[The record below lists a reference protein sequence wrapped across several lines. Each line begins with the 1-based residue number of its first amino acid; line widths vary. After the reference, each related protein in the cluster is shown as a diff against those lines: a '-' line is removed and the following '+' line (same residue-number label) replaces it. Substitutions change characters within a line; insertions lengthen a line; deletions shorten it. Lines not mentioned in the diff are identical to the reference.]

1 MISRATTVDPEAA
14 ARLRAPRRPATP
26 FLLLAPALA
35 VVLVLFGGGL
45 VLGGLQ
51 ALGHVPGAALSTLT
65 LDHFRRLAHDPDVM
79 RSLLLTLYVSAASTA
94 VATVLSVAA
103 ALAFTAR
110 GHSRFVRFVFQIPL
124 TVPHLVV
131 AVAVL
136 FLLAPAGMLSRAAA
150 ALGLIDGPAAFPLLV
165 NDTWG
170 IGIMAAYVWKE
181 VPFITLMLL
190 SVLARSAPELLDV
203 GRTLKAGRWQRF
215 RHITLP
221 IIFPSLGAAALI
233 VFAYTFGAFELPYL
247 LGRTHPMLLPVWSYR
262 SYSDVDLAA
271 RPEGIAAGLLIA
283 AVVTVAVVAGQALT
297 QAARRRG
304 VAL

>member
-1 MISRATTVDPEAA
+1 MSARPATAEPEWA
-14 ARLRAPRRPATP
+14 ARLRAPRHPAAP

-35 VVLVLFGGGL
+35 AVGVLFGGGL
-45 VLGGLQ
+45 LLGGLQ
-51 ALGHVPGAALSTLT
+51 ALGYLPGAGPSDLT
-65 LDHFRRLAHDPDVM
+65 FEHFRRVLHDPDFGL
-79 RSLLLTLYVSAASTA
+79 SLLLTLYIAAGSTVIA
-94 VATVLSVAA
+94 AGLSVPI
-103 ALAFTAR
+103 ALAFEALDR
-110 GHSRFVRFVFQIPL
+110 RRVLRFVFQIPL
-124 TVPHLVV
+124 AVPHLVV

-136 FLLAPAGMLSRAAA
+136 FLLAPSGWLSRAAA
-150 ALGLIDGPAAFPLLV
+150 ALGLVEGSAAFPLLV
-165 NDTWG
+165 NDAWG

-190 SVLARSAPELLDV
+190 SVLARSGPELREV

-233 VFAYTFGAFELPYL
+233 VFAYTFGAFEVPFL
-247 LGRTHPMLLPVWSYR
+247 LGRTHPMLLPVRAYR
-262 SYSDVDLAA
+262 SYSDVDLLA
-271 RPEGIAAGLLIA
+271 RPEGIAAGLVIA
-283 AVVTVAVVAGQALT
+283 AVVTLAVIVSQALT

>member
-1 MISRATTVDPEAA
+1 M
-14 ARLRAPRRPATP
+14 
-26 FLLLAPALA
+26 
-35 VVLVLFGGGL
+35 
-45 VLGGLQ
+45 
-51 ALGHVPGAALSTLT
+51 
-65 LDHFRRLAHDPDVM
+65 
-79 RSLLLTLYVSAASTA
+79 
-94 VATVLSVAA
+94 
-103 ALAFTAR
+103 
-110 GHSRFVRFVFQIPL
+110 FQLPL

-131 AVAVL
+131 AVAVM
-136 FLLAPAGMLSRAAA
+136 FLLAPAGLLSRAAA
-150 ALGLIDGPAAFPLLV
+150 AVGLVDGPAAFPLLV
-165 NDTWG
+165 NDRWCVG
-170 IGIMAAYVWKE
+170 IVAAYVWKE

-190 SVLARSAPELLDV
+190 AVLARSGPELLEV

-233 VFAYTFGAFELPYL
+233 VFAYTFGAFEVPYL

-262 SYSDVDLAA
+262 SYSDVDLVA